1 MESFKNKS
9 RLLIYF
15 RRKNILVLSIPPLYA
30 NYHSATLGNAE
41 KSENNIDFPRETEQT
56 KKQPEKTFQTFDCK

>member
-15 RRKNILVLSIPPLYA
+15 RTKNILVLCIPHLYA
-30 NYHSATLGNAE
+30 NFHSATLGNAE
-41 KSENNIDFPRETEQT
+41 KSENNIDFSRETEQT
-56 KKQPEKTFQTFDCK
+56 KKQPEKNISNF